1 MPSFL
6 EAQVLL
12 LPSDVGGRP
21 LPIAPRE
28 GNYRPSLR
36 ALEGGRSFP
45 IRFIE
50 GPPWLAPGSDARV
63 VVELESE
70 AAAVTAGHE
79 RHLLAGTRGVWLRTA
94 SLARF

>member
-50 GPPWLAPGSDARV
+50 GPPWLAPGGDARV

-70 AAAVTAGHE
+70 AAAVKAGQELHIVE
-79 RHLLAGTRGVWLRTA
+79 GTTIVGLLTVLRV
-94 SLARF
+94 L